1 MKFSESVAL
10 ALSAILAHKLRSF
23 LTLLGIIFGVA
34 TVIVVVSLVEGF
46 NKYFNDKIADLG
58 SNAFVVNKMGIVT
71 SLQEWIERSK
81 KNKDIKLDDL
91 HAIKE
96 HTTYVRDAAAVMR
109 RRGNI
114 KRDTQLLQDVEIDGV
129 TANMVDIDSVK
140 VDQGRYITG
149 SEEEHSRDVCFVG
162 YEVVKQFFPSV
173 DPLEKEIKID
183 GRPFRIVGVAQ
194 EMGTVFGN
202 PRDNFVLMPISTYQ
216 NIYGSRGSIGIRV
229 AAIGPESIERAQD
242 EVRVVL
248 RTRRHLNYND
258 PDNFGIVT
266 SDALNNLRE
275 RIFGTISIVAIGV
288 TSISLVVGGIVIM
301 NIMLVSVTE
310 RTREIGIRKSLGARR
325 ADIVRQF
332 LSESTVLSL
341 IGGCIGVAIAYGL
354 GKLATIFFSLP
365 TSLPILWTIIAL
377 TVSASIGLF
386 FGIYPAWKAAKLDPI
401 EALRAD

>member
-1 MKFSESVAL
+1 MKFLESVAL

-34 TVIVVVSLVEGF
+34 TVIVVVSLIEGF

-91 HAIKE
+91 RAIKE
-96 HTTYVRDAAAVMR
+96 HPAYIRDAAAMMR

-114 KRDTQLLQDVEIDGV
+114 KRDTQLLQDVEIMGV
-129 TANMVDIDSVK
+129 SANMVDIDSVK
-140 VDQGRYITG
+140 VDQGRYIIP
-149 SEEEHSRDVCFVG
+149 SEEEHARESCFIG
-162 YEVVKQFFPSV
+162 YELVKQLFPTV
-173 DPLEKEIKID
+173 DPIDKEIKID

-202 PRDNFVLMPISTYQ
+202 PRDNFIIMPISTFQ
-216 NIYGSRGSIGIRV
+216 NIYGSRGSIAIRV

-248 RTRRHLNYND
+248 RSRRHLNYND
-258 PDNFGIVT
+258 ADNFGIVT

-275 RIFGTISIVAIGV
+275 QIFGTISIVAVGV
-288 TSISLVVGGIVIM
+288 TSIALVVGGIVIM

-310 RTREIGIRKSLGARR
+310 RTREIGIRKSLGAKRK
-325 ADIVRQF
+325 DIVRQF

-341 IGGCIGVAIAYGL
+341 IGGMIGVAIAYGL
-354 GKLATIFFSLP
+354 GKLVTVLFSLP
-365 TSLPILWTIIAL
+365 TALPIFWTFMAL

>member
-1 MKFSESVAL
+1 MKFFESVIL

-34 TVIVVVSLVEGF
+34 TVIVVVSLIEGF

-71 SLQEWIERSK
+71 SMQEWIERNK

-91 HAIKE
+91 RAIKE
-96 HTTYVRDAAAVMR
+96 NPTYVKDAAGMMR
-109 RRGNI
+109 RRGTI
-114 KRDTQLLQDVEIDGV
+114 KRETQTLQDVEVLGV
-129 TANMVDIDSVK
+129 SANMVDIDSIK
-140 VDQGRYITG
+140 VDQGRYISST
-149 SEEEHSRDVCFVG
+149 EEEHSRYACFIG
-162 YEVVKQFFPSV
+162 YGVANQLFPSV
-173 DPLEKEIKID
+173 DPIDKEIKIE
-183 GRPFRIVGVAQ
+183 GLPFRIIGVAQ
-194 EMGTVFGN
+194 EIGTVFGN
-202 PRDNFVLMPISTYQ
+202 PRDNFVIMPISTYQ
-216 NIYGSRGSIGIRV
+216 NLYGSRGSIAIRV
-229 AAIGPESIERAQD
+229 AAIGPEAIEKAQD

-248 RTRRHLNYND
+248 RARRHLNYND

-266 SDALNNLRE
+266 SDALNKLRE
-275 RIFGTISIVAIGV
+275 QIFGTISLVAVGV

-325 ADIVRQF
+325 TDIVRQF

-341 IGGCIGVAIAYGL
+341 LGGCIGVAIAYGL
-354 GKLATIFFSLP
+354 GKLATVLFDLP
-365 TSLPILWTIIAL
+365 TALPIFWTFMAL

>member
-1 MKFSESVAL
+1 MKFFESVAL

-71 SLQEWIERSK
+71 SMQEYLERAK

-91 HAIKE
+91 RAIKE
-96 HTTYVRDAAAVMR
+96 HPTYVKDAAATMR
-109 RRGNI
+109 RRGKI
-114 KRDTQLLQDVEIDGV
+114 KRDTQLLEDVEILGV
-129 TANMVDIDSVK
+129 SANMVDIDSIK
-140 VDQGRYITG
+140 VDQGRYISAT
-149 SEEEHSRDVCFVG
+149 EEEHSRYACFIG
-162 YEVVKQFFPSV
+162 YGAANQLFPSV
-173 DPLEKEIKID
+173 DPIDKEIKIE
-183 GRPFRIVGVAQ
+183 GMPFRIVGVAQ
-194 EMGTVFGN
+194 EIGTVFGN
-202 PRDNFVLMPISTYQ
+202 PRDNFVIMPISTYQ

-229 AAIGPESIERAQD
+229 AAIGPESIEKAQD
-242 EVRVVL
+242 EVRVVM
-248 RTRRHLNYND
+248 RARRHLNYND

-266 SDALNNLRE
+266 SDALNHLRE
-275 RIFGTISIVAIGV
+275 QIFGTISIVAIGV
-288 TSISLVVGGIVIM
+288 TSIALVVGGIVIM

-325 ADIVRQF
+325 TDIVRQF

-341 IGGCIGVAIAYGL
+341 LGGCIGVAIAYGL
-354 GKLATIFFSLP
+354 GKLATVLFDLP
-365 TSLPILWTIIAL
+365 TALPIFWTFMAL
-377 TVSASIGLF
+377 AVSASIGLF